1 MEQNKNISGGL
12 GQAAHILRERA
23 KDLGQIVSSKD
34 GDTVKRIM
42 EQDAGRLKE
51 AMQTGDMSALKQT
64 FDNLMRTEE
73 GARLIGKIKQIT
85 TDQK

>member
-23 KDLGQIVSSKD
+23 NDLGQIVSSKD
-34 GDTVKRIM
+34 GAEVKRMM

-51 AMQTGDMSALKQT
+51 AMQAGDMKALKET
-64 FDNLMRTEE
+64 FDKLMGTEE

-85 TDQK
+85 DKR